1 MKARL
6 LLCFVF
12 LITANLFGQKT
23 VNITF
28 KVSTPVI
35 SDTSTIYITGN
46 KKALG
51 SWNPAAVF
59 FKKMNESEWSKQI
72 QFEKGDILEFKF
84 TKGSWETEAVDS
96 AGNTPQNYVITVSG
110 DTTLSF
116 NIDKWK
122 DEFGSKIIVK
132 GQITGTIQ
140 YHKNLKGK
148 GLLPRDVLVWLP
160 PDYFADTLINYPVL
174 YMHDAQNLFDPATSS
189 FGVDWQIDEAADSLI
204 RCSLLDP
211 FIIVGINNTIDRK
224 AEYTITDKGSAYMKF
239 IVENVK
245 PMIDSLYR
253 TKPDRDN
260 TVTGGS
266 SAGGLISFMLLWEYN
281 KVFAKAICMSPAY
294 KVKSETTDIN
304 FVDDVENYNGI
315 KKQIKLYIDNGGIGL
330 EAILQPGIDDMINS
344 LKNKGYIEGK
354 DFLWIKV
361 PESVHSEAAWAKR
374 IPGALKFIFSK

>member
-1 MKARL
+1 
-6 LLCFVF
+6 
-12 LITANLFGQKT
+12 
-23 VNITF
+23 
-28 KVSTPVI
+28 
-35 SDTSTIYITGN
+35 
-46 KKALG
+46 
-51 SWNPAAVF
+51 
-59 FKKMNESEWSKQI
+59 MNESEWSKQI

-96 AGNTPQNYVITVSG
+96 GGNTPQNYVITVSE

-116 NIDKWK
+116 KIDKWK

-132 GQITGTIQ
+132 GQITGTLQ

-160 PDYFADTLINYPVL
+160 PDYFADTFINYPVL

-330 EAILQPGIDDMINS
+330 EAILQPGIDDMINT

-354 DFLWIKV
+354 DFLWIKD
-361 PESVHSEAAWAKR
+361 PESAHSEAAWAKR

>member
-1 MKARL
+1 MKVRL

-12 LITANLFGQKT
+12 LITANLLGQKT

-35 SDTSTIYITGN
+35 SDTSTIYIAGN

-59 FKKMNESEWSKQI
+59 LEKMNESEWSKQI

-96 AGNTPQNYVITVSG
+96 AGNTPQNYIITVSE

-160 PDYFADTLINYPVL
+160 PDYYADTFINYPVL

-330 EAILQPGIDDMINS
+330 EAILQPGIDDMINT

-354 DFLWIKV
+354 DFLWIKD
-361 PESVHSEAAWAKR
+361 PESAHSEAAWAKR

>member
-12 LITANLFGQKT
+12 LITANLLGQKT

-35 SDTSTIYITGN
+35 SDTSTIYIAGN

-59 FKKMNESEWSKQI
+59 LEKMNESEWSKQI

-96 AGNTPQNYVITVSG
+96 AGNTPQNYIITVSG

-116 NIDKWK
+116 KIDKWK

-132 GQITGTIQ
+132 GQITGTLQ

-160 PDYFADTLINYPVL
+160 PDYFADTFINYPVL

-330 EAILQPGIDDMINS
+330 EAILQPGIDDMINT

-354 DFLWIKV
+354 DFLWIKD
-361 PESVHSEAAWAKR
+361 PESAHSEAAWAKR